1 MRTEPA
7 TRAKS
12 ANCFVLTSP
21 LGSHK
26 MPLLGRQSPLS
37 RTRRGTSNL
46 GSLGEQILM
55 KAATR
60 LRVHRCFLSAH
71 FLVVVPPVFTLSPT
85 TPSRKVGNPAAFG
98 QGHRAWPGCMP
109 AGATRGATCASVSV
123 ACPAVPNLTATPS
136 EASPTGAALGTI
148 ILANGGGGTSLFNA
162 GFANAYL
169 ANAYLK
175 NGFRVVQLLCAS
187 NREDSNGVGVTSAAC
202 RPATIPP
209 PPSVR
214 RPRSAALGPLPHSV
228 ILERSEQSLARR
240 PQRHRRE
247 PRPPLPR
254 FES

>member
-109 AGATRGATCASVSV
+109 RRRDPGSYLRLRQCGLPCSSQSHGHPERSFSYRRG
-123 ACPAVPNLTATPS
+123 
-136 EASPTGAALGTI
+136 LGNDHPRQRRRWHK
-148 ILANGGGGTSLFNA
+148 LVQRRLRQRLSRQRLSQERLPGGTTPL
-162 GFANAYL
+162 GFQL
-169 ANAYLK
+169 G
-175 NGFRVVQLLCAS
+175 GFQRRGRYERCL
-187 NREDSNGVGVTSAAC
+187 SA
-202 RPATIPP
+202 RYHT
-209 PPSVR
+209 
-214 RPRSAALGPLPHSV
+214 AAPGPMPHSV

-240 PQRHRRE
+240 PHQRHRRE
-247 PRPPLPR
+247 PRPPMPR